1 MLITG
6 PAFDKCTAC
15 SESVVEAYRTGG
27 FHGFLKKAF
36 DDVDSTFLESVTGL
50 DEMKRATEE
59 AMQSGDVD
67 WSDDEGEGFGEDE
80 GEGELL

>member
-15 SESVVEAYRTGG
+15 SQHVVDAYQTGG
-27 FHGFLKKAF
+27 FDGFLKRAF
-36 DDVDSTFLESVTGL
+36 DDVDSAFLESVTGL
-50 DEMKRATEE
+50 DEMKRATEL

-67 WSDDEGEGFGEDE
+67 WSEEEGEEE